1 MLMPP
6 NTVLPPRM
14 SLVRQTFDSG
24 EVIDLAGILAAG
36 LQVQLARANLPVGAT
51 VAIGVGSRGVSPVV
65 EVVRTLVDELRRAG
79 LQPIVVPAMGSH
91 GGGTAAGQEAV
102 LTDYGVAEETVGA
115 PIRAT
120 METIELGRTPSGVIV
135 HLDAAAASTD
145 GVIVIGRVKPHTG
158 FRGPVESGLCKMT
171 AVGLGNRHGAESV
184 HAHPLV
190 TTIPEVAAVTVAS
203 GRLLCGVALVENAFD
218 RPACVEVVAPD
229 DFRETDERLLLVA
242 QQLLPRLPIKRL
254 DGLIVDRM
262 GKNISGSG
270 MDPNVIGMWR
280 RLSEL
285 ERTPDYGWLAVLG
298 LTPQSH
304 GNAVGMGLADLC
316 SRKLVDAI
324 DYEAVATNS
333 LTAMALDAAKTPLT
347 LPNDRICYET
357 VMQLAS
363 RTVGHDLRIGR
374 IKNTLE
380 LETFWLSEAVLD
392 DLPSNCVVVQP
403 TAPFGFDPDGSV
415 IEEGAFDL
423 HG

>member
-1 MLMPP
+1 
-6 NTVLPPRM
+6 M

-24 EVIDLAGILAAG
+24 EVGDLGGILAAG
-36 LQVQLARANLPVGAT
+36 LQVQLERANLPVGAT
-51 VAIGVGSRGVSPVV
+51 VAIGVGSRGVAPVV
-65 EVVRTLVDELRRAG
+65 EVVRTLVVELLRAG
-79 LQPIVVPAMGSH
+79 LHPVIVPAMGSH
-91 GGGTAAGQEAV
+91 GGGTATGQEAV
-102 LTDYGVAEETVGA
+102 LTDYGVVEETVGA

-120 METIELGRTPSGVIV
+120 METIEIGQTRSGVSV

-171 AVGLGNRHGAESV
+171 AVGLGNRRGAESV
-184 HAHPLV
+184 HAHPLA

-218 RPACVEVVAPD
+218 RPACVEVVGPD
-229 DFRETDERLLLVA
+229 DFRDTDERLLRVA

-262 GKNISGSG
+262 GKNVSGSG

-280 RLSEL
+280 RLPEL

-324 DYEAVATNS
+324 NYEAVAANI

-347 LPNDRICYET
+347 LPSDRICFET
-357 VMQLAS
+357 VLQLAS
-363 RTVGHDLRIGR
+363 RTVDHDLRIGR

-380 LETFWLSEAVLD
+380 LETFWLSEAALD
-392 DLPSNCVVVQP
+392 DLPSSCMVVQP
-403 TAPFGFDPDGSV
+403 TVPFGFDLDGAV
-415 IEEGAFDL
+415 IEEGAFDPR
-423 HG
+423 G